1 MEEMYGLQ
9 STADYGDK
17 GFESTTEYDDRGALM
32 TPENLILPL
41 DYHSLLHSSVAFLEH
56 NHHQHQREAMFG
68 SNDIVLYS
76 AASEAASTI
85 IAQRE
90 EDVFGAIKTRIASH
104 PTYPRLIHAYIECQ
118 KVGAPPEIASF
129 LDEIRRE
136 NGLYKKQGDY
146 SCNSSSMSSSTCL
159 GADPEL
165 DEFMETYCDILVKYK
180 SDLSRP
186 FDEASSFLSKIET
199 QLTNLCTSS
208 SAHAS
213 SSVRTL
219 CDEGGGMSSDE
230 DFSGGGI
237 DVQEA
242 QQGGEDRD
250 LKDRLMRRFGSHLS
264 TLKLE
269 FSKKKKKGKLP
280 KEARQTLLDWWSTH
294 YKWPYPTEADKIALA
309 ESTGLD
315 QRQINNW
322 FINQRKRHW
331 RPSENM
337 QFEPVSAYPV
347 FGSDAVRSGPPGPPP
362 HTRRSSTA
370 LPLSMITAKMGEFV
384 LDFCSGSGDLAFLLS
399 EKVGSNGKVIGLDFL
414 KEQLSIASSRQKLK
428 SKACCLNIEWVEGD
442 ATDLPFSD
450 RHFDAITMGYGLR
463 NVVDKYKAMEEMF
476 RVLKAGSRVSILD
489 FNKSTNPVVSAVQE
503 LMIDNLVVPV
513 ASGFGLEEDYKYLKS
528 SVMAFLPGD
537 ELENLALDVGFSN
550 ARYYEIGRSLIGNLV
565 ATR

>member
-41 DYHSLLHSSVAFLEH
+41 DYHSLLHSSVAFREH

-337 QFEPVSAYPV
+337 QFEV
-347 FGSDAVRSGPPGPPP
+347 
-362 HTRRSSTA
+362 
-370 LPLSMITAKMGEFV
+370 M
-384 LDFCSGSGDLAFLLS
+384 
-399 EKVGSNGKVIGLDFL
+399 
-414 KEQLSIASSRQKLK
+414 
-428 SKACCLNIEWVEGD
+428 
-442 ATDLPFSD
+442 
-450 RHFDAITMGYGLR
+450 
-463 NVVDKYKAMEEMF
+463 
-476 RVLKAGSRVSILD
+476 
-489 FNKSTNPVVSAVQE
+489 
-503 LMIDNLVVPV
+503 DNLTGP
-513 ASGFGLEEDYKYLKS
+513 FFTNE
-528 SVMAFLPGD
+528 
-537 ELENLALDVGFSN
+537 
-550 ARYYEIGRSLIGNLV
+550 
-565 ATR
+565 